1 MKKSAKTIYCC
12 QTCGYQTP
20 KWMGKCP
27 DCGTWDSI
35 VEERAAVG
43 SFLNGGRTLT
53 KPQSVPVAIDSIELD
68 KENRLLTDIQEF
80 DRVLGGGLV
89 PGTLVLI
96 GGDPGIGKST
106 LMLQVLYGLANQGY
120 KVLYIS
126 GEESNHQIPFL
137 QNYWWSLRS
146 KLNRFWR

>member
-1 MKKSAKTIYCC
+1 MVKKSTKIIYCC

-35 VEERAAVG
+35 VEERSAAR
-43 SFLNGGRTLT
+43 SFRDAHHSLKNQQPT
-53 KPQSVPVAIDSIELD
+53 PVAIDSIELET
-68 KENRLLTDIQEF
+68 ENRLLTDIREF

-96 GGDPGIGKST
+96 GGDPGIGK
-106 LMLQVLYGLANQGY
+106 
-120 KVLYIS
+120 
-126 GEESNHQIPFL
+126 
-137 QNYWWSLRS
+137 
-146 KLNRFWR
+146 